1 MAMQRFP
8 ITNVVGDLVDQ
19 HRDPDEKLYASLEL
33 NQVAFPKTGMVV
45 SQTPLGTAFTKAA
58 PCENGM
64 WVVADKGAGAINPPA
79 AATDTPI
86 GIVYTTEKEYDRE
99 HYGLQRFGRKIA
111 GDYPRVGIFNLGD
124 TVTTNCLQYDDTV
137 FPAVTTEGEEK
148 TSEEVLLDAL
158 KNIANVPLYVA
169 IKAAAQ
175 NATPTTEQAVPQI
188 VKAAPQAGIYGKIVK
203 FYTIPNGGIGV
214 KYQIMRV

>member
-1 MAMQRFP
+1 MAMNRFP
-8 ITNVVGDLVDQ
+8 ITNVEGDLVAQ

-45 SQTPLGTAFTKAA
+45 SQTPLGAAFTKAH

-79 AATDTPI
+79 AATDSPI

-111 GDYPRVGIFNLGD
+111 GDYPRVGILGLGD
-124 TVTTNCLQYDDTV
+124 TVTTNCLQYDDSV
-137 FPAVTTEGEEK
+137 FEAIETTGSEK

-169 IKAAAQ
+169 IKAAAA
-175 NATPTTEQAVPQI
+175 NTTPTTEQAIPQI
-188 VKAAPQAGIYGKIVK
+188 VKSAPGSGIYGKIVK

>member
-1 MAMQRFP
+1 MGNYVRFP
-8 ITNVVGDLVDQ
+8 ITNIEGDLVAQ
-19 HRDPDEKLYASLEL
+19 YRNPREKLYASLEL

-45 SQTPLGTAFTKAA
+45 SQTPLGEAFTADA

-64 WVVADKGAGAINPPA
+64 WVVADKAAGAINPP
-79 AATDTPI
+79 TGTNDVPM

-111 GDYPRVGIFNLGD
+111 GDYPRVGLFGIGD
-124 TVTTNCLQYDDTV
+124 TFTTNCLQYSKSN
-137 FPAVTTEGEEK
+137 FATE
-148 TSEEVLLDAL
+148 TALLDAL
-158 KNIANVPLYVA
+158 KAIDTVPLYVIPGNGSDLA
-169 IKAAAQ
+169 DDSAK
-175 NATPTTEQAVPQI
+175 AVPEI
-188 VKAAPQAGIYGKIVK
+188 VKAAGIPQTGIYAKIVK

>member
-1 MAMQRFP
+1 MGNYVRFP
-8 ITNVVGDLVDQ
+8 ITNVVGDLVAQ

-45 SQTPLGTAFTKAA
+45 SQTPLGEAFTKAA

-64 WVVADKGAGAINPPA
+64 WVIGDKAAGAINPPS
-79 AATDTPI
+79 ATATAPL

-111 GDYPRVGIFNLGD
+111 GDYPRVGLLGIGD
-124 TVTTNCLQYDDTV
+124 TVTTNCLQYSKSNFVATSS
-137 FPAVTTEGEEK
+137 K

-158 KNIANVPLYVA
+158 KADLTQAANALYVVPGTDSDLA
-169 IKAAAQ
+169 DASAK
-175 NATPTTEQAVPQI
+175 AVPEI
-188 VKAAPQAGIYGKIVK
+188 VKAAPESGAYARIVK

-214 KYQIMRV
+214 KYQIVRV